1 MERENMQ
8 KICDSLLRT
17 LRTTWRGS
25 DIVDIKYDAKK
36 EEAVVLWD
44 NATSRHINVAMD
56 NGLAMIRD
64 IVNHLGI

>member
-25 DIVDIKYDAKK
+25 DIVDIRYDAAK

-44 NATSRHINVAMD
+44 NASVRRINVAMD

>member
-25 DIVDIKYDAKK
+25 DIVAIRYDAEN

-44 NATSRHINVAMD
+44 NASVRRINVAMD